1 MTWHKIIIAVV
12 LGILSI
18 AGTALS
24 LMISSACL
32 RGGSVSW
39 TWRDGEPHYLCRSEP
54 ITIKF
59 PGGLLELQE
68 REEREKRK

>member
-1 MTWHKIIIAVV
+1 MTLCKIIIAVV

-18 AGTALS
+18 TGGVFS

-39 TWRDGEPHYLCRSEP
+39 TWRDGERHYLCRPEP

-68 REEREKRK
+68 RE